1 MPTESIHP
9 TRNAFTQDFLRR
21 LDQER
26 EPDSAHEAGMAGPWV
41 IRTVPYRGATGFAL
55 LREWESTE
63 AGDAPY
69 AIFRRREDALL
80 AAAVLPAT
88 GRERLCLLGSEPDAE
103 GFPVQDAPAPEPMAA
118 AGGAAATSATSATTA
133 SSATSATTAIGATG
147 EVAVAA
153 RRAPAGHL
161 RDFDEDLA
169 AALHV
174 VEAIV
179 RSPVSLARLLEA
191 AGFVA
196 LEQAGRI
203 LAGSV

>member
-9 TRNAFTQDFLRR
+9 TLNAFTQDFLRR
-21 LDQER
+21 LDQAR
-26 EPDSAHEAGMAGPWV
+26 EPNGAHEAGVAGPWV
-41 IRTVPYRGATGFAL
+41 IRTVPYRGTTGFAL
-55 LREWESTE
+55 LREWESAE

-88 GRERLCLLGSEPDAE
+88 GRERLCLLGSEPEAE
-103 GFPVQDAPAPEPMAA
+103 GFPVQDAPEPSATPGAEAVEMPTGAP
-118 AGGAAATSATSATTA
+118 GGASGD
-133 SSATSATTAIGATG
+133 GAP
-147 EVAVAA
+147 
-153 RRAPAGHL
+153 RRVPAGHL

-203 LAGSV
+203 LASTF